1 MDSDYKQI
9 TTQNNEPNEGRQSC
23 KTPRKFFFRQLFVT
37 SGAWTIYF
45 LVGLYVGAPT
55 VIIPQLR
62 REANSTDAVS
72 LQMASW
78 LSSMSS
84 YSSLLWECV
93 LPFILSFYG
102 RKITSII
109 IHTSTLIVTIAFYFS
124 STTTHLLISEFLHGI
139 PYAGILTTSVLI
151 IAEYSSPSNRGI
163 FLIVKS
169 ASVFWGIWV
178 SNAVGTFFHWRNI
191 ALVGFVC
198 SAYSLTVFF
207 WPESPFWLA
216 TKGRYEDCKKSHR
229 WLKGVG
235 EKSERELRNMIISQ
249 TDVKNVD
256 TENVLAYTF
265 KTLRSKE
272 FYLPVIVGC
281 LPIIMYQFSG
291 KIVFNIYAI
300 EVMKKISDNE
310 SAAYTGMLIMDGV
323 TVFSMYVSSIISKYT
338 TRKFLLMS
346 TSISSIVFLLVL
358 SLYLYLV
365 KLCIL
370 TENVYVSICFL
381 TGFSLFVSMGPAS
394 LCLALYG
401 ELVPLR
407 HKSLAVIVTA
417 AVMSFMQATNLK
429 VAPYMFRSVG
439 IHGACLFYGLTSS
452 AFIILLI
459 KYLPET
465 KDKTLQEVQE
475 YFKKDRDEINTLV

>member
-1 MDSDYKQI
+1 M
-9 TTQNNEPNEGRQSC
+9 
-23 KTPRKFFFRQLFVT
+23 L
-37 SGAWTIYF
+37 W
-45 LVGLYVGAPT
+45 
-55 VIIPQLR
+55 VI
-62 REANSTDAVS
+62 
-72 LQMASW
+72 
-78 LSSMSS
+78 
-84 YSSLLWECV
+84 
-93 LPFILSFYG
+93 
-102 RKITSII
+102 
-109 IHTSTLIVTIAFYFS
+109 
-124 STTTHLLISEFLHGI
+124 
-139 PYAGILTTSVLI
+139 
-151 IAEYSSPSNRGI
+151 
-163 FLIVKS
+163 
-169 ASVFWGIWV
+169 
-178 SNAVGTFFHWRNI
+178 RNI

-198 SAYSLTVFF
+198 SVYSLTVFL

-256 TENVLAYTF
+256 TENVLTYTF

-272 FYLPVIVGC
+272 FYLPVMVGC

-370 TENVYVSICFL
+370 TENVYVSICLL

-417 AVMSFMQATNLK
+417 ASPFWLATKGRYEDCKKSHRWLK
-429 VAPYMFRSVG
+429 GVGEKSERELRNMIISQTDVKNVDTENVLTYTFKTLRSKE
-439 IHGACLFYGLTSS
+439 F
-452 AFIILLI
+452 
-459 KYLPET
+459 YLPVMVGCLPIIMYQFSG
-465 KDKTLQEVQE
+465 KIVFNIYAIEVM
-475 YFKKDRDEINTLV
+475 KKISDNESAAYTGMLIMDGVTVFSI